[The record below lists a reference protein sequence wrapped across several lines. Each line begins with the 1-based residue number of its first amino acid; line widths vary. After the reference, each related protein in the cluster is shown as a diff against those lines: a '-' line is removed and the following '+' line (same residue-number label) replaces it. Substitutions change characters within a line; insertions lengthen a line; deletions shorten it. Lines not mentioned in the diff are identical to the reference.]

1 MIIMKK
7 RFLVATHGRLA
18 SGFQNSL
25 NILADKGTE
34 LEIIDAYLTEDDFT
48 PIITDFIKSIGE
60 EEQGVIFT
68 DLFGGSV
75 NQKVVSETMIS
86 KKEQIFIVS
95 NSNLAIILTLVLSSE
110 NDVFTQQSIN
120 EAIEESQVCLVSTQ
134 LSEEELFF

>member
-1 MIIMKK
+1 MKK

-134 LSEEELFF
+134 LSEEEVFF

>member
-1 MIIMKK
+1 MKK

-34 LEIIDAYLTEDDFT
+34 LEIIDAYLTEEDFT
-48 PIITDFIKSIGE
+48 PIITNFIKSIGK

-110 NDVFTQQSIN
+110 SDVFTQQSIN
-120 EAIEESQVCLVSTQ
+120 QAIEESQVRLVSTQ
-134 LSEEELFF
+134 LPEEELFF

>member
-1 MIIMKK
+1 MKK

-34 LEIIDAYLTEDDFT
+34 LEIIDAYLTEEDFT
-48 PIITDFIKSIGE
+48 PIITNFIKSIGE

-110 NDVFTQQSIN
+110 SDVFTQQSIN
-120 EAIEESQVCLVSTQ
+120 QAIEESQVCLVSMQ
-134 LSEEELFF
+134 LPEEELFL

>member
-1 MIIMKK
+1 MKK

-34 LEIIDAYLTEDDFT
+34 LEIIDAYLTEEDFT
-48 PIITDFIKSIGE
+48 PIITNFIKSIGE

-110 NDVFTQQSIN
+110 SDVFTQQSIN
-120 EAIEESQVCLVSTQ
+120 QAIEEGQVRLVSTQ
-134 LSEEELFF
+134 LPEEELFF

>member
-1 MIIMKK
+1 MKK